1 MAQRQR
7 SVSTQIP
14 SVRQD
19 HSRPFLTQKA
29 MLNSLHAQQVFDR
42 GYEMCANALFSLSV
56 VLRFIGSEA
65 QAQEVDTLV
74 DALIDQTL
82 EDLRQESLRIREV
95 VESNGI
101 ETAIGYTSAKTVDA
115 QITSP
120 RAIRYLAIIREFDS
134 MLAQMDALWLSSV
147 VTDSQYARGVYE
159 WKRRILRL
167 AGQIRQIAS
176 RAVLAARR
184 KEAGDERS
192 EAPSVEA
199 DILAAEGAVAELADH
214 EEFHPNRTAAPLSTP
229 DRPGAEA
236 IAITTK
242 A

>member
-7 SVSTQIP
+7 NLSTQIP

-19 HSRPFLTQKA
+19 NSRPFLTQKA
-29 MLNSLHAQQVFDR
+29 VLSSLHAQQVFDR

-56 VLRFIGSEA
+56 VLRFIGTDA
-65 QAQEVDTLV
+65 QAQEVDALV
-74 DALIDQTL
+74 DLLIDQTL
-82 EDLRQESLRIREV
+82 EDLRKESLRLREV
-95 VESNGI
+95 AESNGI
-101 ETAIGYTSAKTVDA
+101 EAAIGYTSAKAVEA

-120 RAIRYLAIIREFDS
+120 RAIRYLAIIREFDGL
-134 MLAQMDALWLSSV
+134 LAQMDALWLSSV

-184 KEAGDERS
+184 KEAGEMVDEGGVPPSAVVESLTLGSSTGQLPES
-192 EAPSVEA
+192 E
-199 DILAAEGAVAELADH
+199 
-214 EEFHPNRTAAPLSTP
+214 
-229 DRPGAEA
+229 
-236 IAITTK
+236 
-242 A
+242 